1 MTRAGKNTTLMQHY
15 VPDYAEKIDG
25 RSKLAKAIRE
35 RTAALTADLGG
46 REALSHQ
53 QFSLCR
59 RAVWLETLLDHEE
72 SRIAQGDGVDIP
84 DHARLV
90 NSLLAVYRA
99 LGLKRQARD
108 ITLHDV
114 LRKVERGKA

>member
-1 MTRAGKNTTLMQHY
+1 MTRPGKNTTLVQHY
-15 VPDYAEKIDG
+15 VPDYAEKMDG

-35 RTAALTADLGG
+35 RLAGLINDLGG

-59 RAVWLETLLDHEE
+59 RAVWLETLLEHEE
-72 SRIAQGDGVDIP
+72 SRIAQGNGIEIG
-84 DHARLV
+84 DHTKLV

-108 ITLHDV
+108 ITF
-114 LRKVERGKA
+114 